1 MRTDVVPNVTPPGRA
16 GNRPP
21 NAGTAI
27 PTSFWT
33 ISHVFPSPIPTPRAP
48 RVVLCVVPMRIDAD
62 WYWCLQSDGVFRF
75 TSSGPGH
82 PAAERRVP
90 RAVQNVSFAS
100 ALTPCAHTTPP
111 LFGCV
116 VSVLAFPASRIFAR
130 NDQKSRL
137 AGGFCNPPSPPFQ
150 APRVEVR
157 IS

>member
-1 MRTDVVPNVTPPGRA
+1 MIDLSGACAPTLCQISRLQAVLETDH
-16 GNRPP
+16 
-21 NAGTAI
+21 
-27 PTSFWT
+27 PTLVRQLRHHFWT

-130 NDQKSRL
+130 NDQKRRL
-137 AGGFCNPPSPPFQ
+137 TGGFL
-150 APRVEVR
+150 
-157 IS
+157 